1 MKISEIDSQFTIL
14 HSPFSIGRIIMAM
27 IDPKLMDVAARDPR
41 FAYEAYDFIFKG
53 LDHAETML
61 GRGRAK
67 GADEGSHPVQHI
79 KSHELLEGIRA
90 LALQE
95 FGLMANIVFRMW
107 GVRSTEDFGRIVF
120 NLVEAGLI
128 TKTDDET
135 LADFRDVFNFEDALV
150 RGYTIQLVDY

>member
-1 MKISEIDSQFTIL
+1 
-14 HSPFSIGRIIMAM
+14 MAM
-27 IDPKLMDVAARDPR
+27 IDPKLMEVAARDPR

-61 GRGRAK
+61 GRGQAAK
-67 GADEGSHPVQHI
+67 SEEEGNHPVQHVN
-79 KSHELLEGIRA
+79 SRELLQGIRA
-90 LALQE
+90 LALEE

-120 NLVEAGLI
+120 NLVEAGMI

-135 LADFRDVFNFEDALV
+135 LADFRNVFDFEEALV
-150 RGYTIQLVDY
+150 RGYTIQPVDY

>member
-1 MKISEIDSQFTIL
+1 MQEVFIL
-14 HSPFSIGRIIMAM
+14 HLERIVMAM
-27 IDPKLMDVAARDPR
+27 IDPKLMEVAARDPR

-61 GRGRAK
+61 GRGQAAK
-67 GADEGSHPVQHI
+67 SAEEGNRPVQHV

-95 FGLMANIVFRMW
+95 FGLMASVVFRMW
-107 GVRSTEDFGRIVF
+107 GVRTTEDFGRIVF

-128 TKTDDET
+128 TKTDEET
-135 LADFRDVFNFEDALV
+135 LADFRDVFDFEEGLV
-150 RGYTIQLVDY
+150 RGYTIQFVDY